1 MTLNEI
7 LQSIGNRTVTW
18 KQLTKKLTDSGW
30 ESESAIRHLL
40 NSGNLVKIE
49 KGLYVVGERFKIN
62 HGINKPEYKFE
73 EVPPTGSLR
82 QSQETKT
89 KYDFEPIQKAI
100 SDTYKLVNKMVDT
113 AKEMRLNREQQKL
126 TLEAAIELCRS
137 HGIDCSRVTSVN
149 HGNVRV
155 VTRVIL

>member
-7 LQSIGNRTVTW
+7 LHSIGNRTVTW

-30 ESESAIRHLL
+30 EAEPTIRHLL
-40 NSGNLVKIE
+40 KADSLSKID

-62 HGINKPEYKFE
+62 HGISKPEYKFE
-73 EVPPTGSLR
+73 EPQIRSVNPISL
-82 QSQETKT
+82 
-89 KYDFEPIQKAI
+89 
-100 SDTYKLVNKMVDT
+100 
-113 AKEMRLNREQQKL
+113 EQ
-126 TLEAAIELCRS
+126 AIEICRS
-137 HGIDCSRVTSVN
+137 HGVDCSRVTSVN